1 MVGSANIFCVASGFT
16 DGPSVSGVS
25 KRGDL
30 FFAESIV
37 IRGKSGTVRKV
48 FAEYQAANWSF

>member
-1 MVGSANIFCVASGFT
+1 M
-16 DGPSVSGVS
+16 SGVR

-30 FFAESIV
+30 IFTESIV

-48 FAEYQAANWSF
+48 FAEYQASRWI